1 MTTTTI
7 VLFGGRSDERHV
19 SVASGQNVARTL
31 GSALCWFWAPNG
43 AIHDVSLTELLAHK
57 RPFEVDFLP
66 SRPALWPTLEQA
78 LDTLPVEEP
87 VFLLALHGGEGE
99 DGTVQRLME
108 ARGIPFTGSGSA
120 ASMAAFDKGEAK
132 ERVAGRVQIAES
144 RIVRTVTEI
153 RSIIDDLLF
162 RHERIVLKPLAAG
175 SSRGLFFLDRH
186 GDRDDVAEKV
196 TALGI
201 PYIVEEYV
209 TGRELTVGI
218 VDGSVDGSGGATALP
233 VIEIEVDPGHAFDY
247 AGKYLGQGTREICPA
262 NIPDAMRDEAQR
274 TALAAHQALG
284 CEGYSRSD
292 LIASPSGEVYFLE
305 LNTLPGMTIT
315 SLVPQQLRTAGI
327 DMRDFLESQI
337 ELALR
342 RAASGAPAHSGSS
355 GMAASSSL
363 VH

>member
-31 GSALCWFWAPNG
+31 GSPLCWFWAPNG
-43 AIHDVSLTELLAHK
+43 AIHDVSVSELLAHQ

-66 SRPALWPTLEQA
+66 SRPALWPNLEQA

-132 ERVAGRVQIAES
+132 ERVAGRVQVAES
-144 RIVRTVTEI
+144 RIVRTVAEI
-153 RSIIDDLLF
+153 RSIIDDLLS

-175 SSRGLFFLDRH
+175 SSRGLFFLDRQ
-186 GDRDDVAEKV
+186 GDREDVAEKV

-209 TGRELTVGI
+209 AGRELTVGI
-218 VDGSVDGSGGATALP
+218 VDDVVGGSGPMALP

-262 NIPDAMRDEAQR
+262 NIPDAVREEAQR

-327 DMRDFLESQI
+327 DMRDFFESQI

-342 RAASGAPAHSGSS
+342 RAASAVPAHSGSS
-355 GMAASSSL
+355 GMVTSSSL

>member
-31 GSALCWFWAPNG
+31 GSPLCWFWAPNG
-43 AIHDVSLTELLAHK
+43 AIHDVSVSELLAHQ
-57 RPFEVDFLP
+57 RPFEIDYLP
-66 SRPALWPTLEQA
+66 SRPALWPNLEQA
-78 LDTLPVEEP
+78 LDTLPVEDP

-99 DGTVQRLME
+99 DGTVQQLME
-108 ARGIPFTGSGSA
+108 ARGIAFTGSGSA
-120 ASMAAFDKGEAK
+120 ASKAAFDKGEAK
-132 ERVAGRVQIAES
+132 ERVAGRVHTAES
-144 RIVRTVTEI
+144 RIVRTVAEI
-153 RSIIDDLLF
+153 RGIIDDLLS
-162 RHERIVLKPLAAG
+162 RHDRIVLKPLAAG
-175 SSRGLFFLDRH
+175 SSRGLFFLDRQ
-186 GDRDDVAEKV
+186 GDREDVAEKV

-209 TGRELTVGI
+209 AGRELTVGI
-218 VDGSVDGSGGATALP
+218 VDDGTGPTALP

-247 AGKYLGQGTREICPA
+247 AGKYLGHGTREICPA
-262 NIPDAMRDEAQR
+262 NIPDAVRAEAQR

-292 LIASPSGEVYFLE
+292 LIAAPGGEVYFLE

-342 RAASGAPAHSGSS
+342 RSATLA
-355 GMAASSSL
+355 L
-363 VH
+363 T